1 MNIAMRR
8 AKLLILEC
16 ASENKEKMSEGWL
29 LWELMRILGYEKR
42 TNLKIIGG
50 SNRLLEELKNAE
62 ERFIHISAHG
72 DFHQT
77 RGAFLKTPRK
87 GKVFS
92 SDLSG
97 IWAGRKRSE
106 IPNLVVLS
114 ACEAGH
120 VDMVRAFSNEGCRYC
135 LAPLNETF
143 FEDAAVFLTL
153 FYKLLIGE
161 KSSPWIAFKNT
172 MTGLSQSLPK
182 LSGAWSFYEW
192 GEKCFIQE

>member
-8 AKLLILEC
+8 AKLLILES

-92 SDLSG
+92 SDLVEYG
-97 IWAGRKRSE
+97 RAGRDLKFR
-106 IPNLVVLS
+106 IWWH
-114 ACEAGH
+114 CQ
-120 VDMVRAFSNEGCRYC
+120 RARR
-135 LAPLNETF
+135 
-143 FEDAAVFLTL
+143 VM
-153 FYKLLIGE
+153 LI
-161 KSSPWIAFKNT
+161 W
-172 MTGLSQSLPK
+172 
-182 LSGAWSFYEW
+182 
-192 GEKCFIQE
+192 

>member
-1 MNIAMRR
+1 MNIAMRGD
-8 AKLLILEC
+8 KLLILEC
-16 ASENKEKMSEGWL
+16 AFENKEKMSEGWL
-29 LWELMRILGYEKR
+29 LWELMRILRYEKR

-50 SNRLLEELKNAE
+50 SNRLLEELKNTE

-72 DFHQT
+72 DVHHT
-77 RGAFLKTPRK
+77 RGVFLKTPRK
-87 GKVFS
+87 GKIFS

-106 IPNLVVLS
+106 IPTLVVLS

-135 LAPLNETF
+135 LAPLKETF
-143 FEDAAVFLTL
+143 FEDAAVFLAL

-161 KSSPWIAFKNT
+161 ESSPWVAFKNT
-172 MTGLSQSLPK
+172 MTGLSQGFPK

-192 GEKCFIQE
+192 GQKCLIEE